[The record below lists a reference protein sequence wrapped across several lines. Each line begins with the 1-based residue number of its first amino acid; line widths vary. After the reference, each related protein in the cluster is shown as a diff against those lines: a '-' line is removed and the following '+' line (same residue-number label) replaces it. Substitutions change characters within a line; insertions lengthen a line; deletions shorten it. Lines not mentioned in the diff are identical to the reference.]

1 MTIMPENDKMRIMLD
16 ADASIK
22 LTKIGLI
29 EILASGF
36 EIAITDVVYDE
47 HVIAGIKRNY
57 PDAIQMKRL
66 VLEGKIDVV
75 PIKDKASAYDSLNLG
90 RGEISIIKYCL
101 ENDVEV
107 IVSDDAAFLRIIK
120 AMDKVP
126 CIPIAGILTMGI
138 YKGLID
144 KDKGLKFLESLRPM
158 IKQQHYFYAKTKI
171 EGLE

>member
-1 MTIMPENDKMRIMLD
+1 MRIMLD

-36 EIAITDVVYDE
+36 KIAITDIVYDE
-47 HVIAGIKRNY
+47 HVIAGLKKNY

-66 VLEGKIDVV
+66 VSEGKIEVV
-75 PIKDKASAYDSLNLG
+75 PVKNKKSVYNGSYLG
-90 RGEISIIKYCL
+90 RGEISIIIYCL

-107 IVSDDAAFLRIIK
+107 IVSDDAAFLRIMK

-126 CIPIAGILTMGI
+126 CIPVAGILTMGI
-138 YKGLID
+138 NKGLID
-144 KDKGLKFLESLRPM
+144 KDRGLKFLVSLRPM
-158 IKQQHYFYAKTKI
+158 IKEEHYFYAKTKI

>member
-1 MTIMPENDKMRIMLD
+1 MRIMLD

-36 EIAITDVVYDE
+36 KIVITDIVYDE
-47 HVIAGIKRNY
+47 HVIAGLKKNY
-57 PDAIQMKRL
+57 PDAIKMKRL
-66 VLEGKIDVV
+66 VSEGKIEVV
-75 PIKDKASAYDSLNLG
+75 PVKNKTSVYNVSYLG
-90 RGEISIIKYCL
+90 RGEISIIIYCL

-107 IVSDDAAFLRIIK
+107 IVSDDAAFLRIMK

-126 CIPIAGILTMGI
+126 CIPVAGILTMGI
-138 YKGLID
+138 NKGLID
-144 KDKGLKFLESLRPM
+144 KDKGLKFLVSLRPM
-158 IKQQHYFYAKTKI
+158 IKEEHYFYVKTKI

>member
-1 MTIMPENDKMRIMLD
+1 MRIMLD

-36 EIAITDVVYDE
+36 KIVITDIVYDE
-47 HVIAGIKRNY
+47 HVIAGLKKNY
-57 PDAIQMKRL
+57 PDAIKMKRL
-66 VLEGKIDVV
+66 VSEGKIEVV
-75 PIKDKASAYDSLNLG
+75 PVKNKTSVYNVSYLG
-90 RGEISIIKYCL
+90 RGEISIIIYCL

-107 IVSDDAAFLRIIK
+107 IVSDDAAFLRIMK

-126 CIPIAGILTMGI
+126 CIPVAGILTMGI
-138 YKGLID
+138 NKGLID
-144 KDKGLKFLESLRPM
+144 KDRGLKFLVSLRPM
-158 IKQQHYFYAKTKI
+158 IKEEHYFYAKTKI

>member
-1 MTIMPENDKMRIMLD
+1 MRIMLD

-36 EIAITDVVYDE
+36 KIVITDIVYDE
-47 HVIAGIKRNY
+47 HVIAGLKKNY

-66 VLEGKIDVV
+66 VSEGKIEVV
-75 PIKDKASAYDSLNLG
+75 PVKNKTSVYNVSYLG
-90 RGEISIIKYCL
+90 RGEISIIIYCL

-107 IVSDDAAFLRIIK
+107 IVSDDAAFLRIMK

-126 CIPIAGILTMGI
+126 CIPVAGILTMGI
-138 YKGLID
+138 NKGLID
-144 KDKGLKFLESLRPM
+144 KDKGLKFLVSLRPM
-158 IKQQHYFYAKTKI
+158 IKEEHYFYVKTKI

>member
-1 MTIMPENDKMRIMLD
+1 MRIMLD

-36 EIAITDVVYDE
+36 KIVITDIVYDE
-47 HVIAGIKRNY
+47 HVIAGLKKNY

-66 VLEGKIDVV
+66 VSEGKIEVV
-75 PIKDKASAYDSLNLG
+75 PVKNKTSVYNVSYLG
-90 RGEISIIKYCL
+90 RGEISIIIYCL

-107 IVSDDAAFLRIIK
+107 IVSDDAAFLRIMK

-126 CIPIAGILTMGI
+126 CIPVAGILTMGI
-138 YKGLID
+138 NKGLID
-144 KDKGLKFLESLRPM
+144 KDKGLKFLVSLRPM
-158 IKQQHYFYAKTKI
+158 IKEEHYFYAKTKI